1 MRLFA
6 NGRRCGIVV
15 GQGFLLLET
24 SGDPSFAR
32 DGGRARSGRCLGMPL
47 AWGQPPSALGEIG
60 WLAGCRSSKI
70 GPRSGFLP
78 LKSESAA
85 ADAGTPV
92 HTFSGRKQGEMTSD
106 GAEAEEWKEWRR
118 RRRLGPTMSKPG
130 SKAPSLSRSQDSEL
144 VGYWL
149 PETAASKGRWGAARG
164 SGSSGPES
172 SPMVARRNDN
182 SG

>member
-1 MRLFA
+1 MVKAFSYWKHPVIHPSPGTGAGPGRGAAWGAAGVGPASISAGGDRL
-6 NGRRCGIVV
+6 
-15 GQGFLLLET
+15 
-24 SGDPSFAR
+24 AR
-32 DGGRARSGRCLGMPL
+32 GMP
-47 AWGQPPSALGEIG
+47 Q
-60 WLAGCRSSKI
+60 RQKI
-70 GPRSGFLP
+70 GPRSRFLP

-106 GAEAEEWKEWRR
+106 GAEAEERKEWRR

-130 SKAPSLSRSQDSEL
+130 SEVPSLSRSEDGES

-164 SGSSGPES
+164 SGGSGPES
-172 SPMVARRNDN
+172 SPMVVRRNDN